1 MCECVCVHD
10 TLGYLHK
17 GVHAD
22 RRCTEF
28 ICDGGPRCLATTDTV
43 SWTDVL
49 KCAMTL
55 RHCWDTW
62 TACCWFTGQCVS
74 DCNRRVPRAYS
85 RNLDSYRCRQG
96 AGDVTEGCSPAAD
109 RTVRITCVRRI
120 TKCRA
125 IVSSVQHTSLFRRLR
140 FQPES
145 SHLQHAVSCACHRSP
160 LQ

>member
-1 MCECVCVHD
+1 MSSELPHFSQVLLFHMKCLLWAKYGKKRVNVCVHD

-55 RHCWDTW
+55 RHCWDM
-62 TACCWFTGQCVS
+62 
-74 DCNRRVPRAYS
+74 
-85 RNLDSYRCRQG
+85 
-96 AGDVTEGCSPAAD
+96 
-109 RTVRITCVRRI
+109 
-120 TKCRA
+120 
-125 IVSSVQHTSLFRRLR
+125 
-140 FQPES
+140 
-145 SHLQHAVSCACHRSP
+145 
-160 LQ
+160 